1 MLIEPDHPS
10 LSIVDQCDLLGLA
23 RSSFYYEAASESV
36 ENLLY
41 MRLMDE
47 LYLKYPA
54 YGYRRMQI
62 ELTRAGHIV
71 NDKRVLRLMQLMGIQ
86 SILPKKNL
94 SVANKEHKK
103 YPYLLNG
110 LWIHKP
116 FQVYAIDIT
125 YIPMSNG
132 FLYLVAIIDVFSRH
146 ILAWEVSN
154 SLDVIFCLEALKT
167 ALKVYGNPEIFNMDQ
182 GSQFACDQ
190 FLNILITH
198 GIQISMD
205 GKGRAID
212 NIFIERFWWSLKY
225 EIVYPSHWIT
235 VPEVIQ
241 GIKCYIEYYCQK
253 RPHQALGYATPNEIL
268 TGQLLGGFGGDYKG
282 LTTRKR

>member
-1 MLIEPDHPS
+1 MLIEPDHPR
-10 LSIVDQCDLLGLA
+10 LSIVEQCDLLGLA

-41 MRLMDE
+41 MRFMDE

-62 ELTRAGHIV
+62 ELKRAGYTV

-110 LWIHKP
+110 LWIYKP
-116 FQVYAIDIT
+116 LQVYAIDIT

-154 SLDVIFCLEALKT
+154 SLDVIFCLEALKA
-167 ALKVYGNPEIFNMDQ
+167 ALKTYGNPEIFNMDQ
-182 GSQFACDQ
+182 GSQFTCDR
-190 FLNILITH
+190 FLDILIAH

-241 GIKCYIEYYCQK
+241 GIKIYIEYYCQK
-253 RPHQALGYATPNEIL
+253 RPHQSLGYATPNEIL
-268 TGQLLGGFGGDYKG
+268 TGQLSSGFGGDYKG
-282 LTTRKR
+282 LMTRKR